1 MREPEIF
8 PHDAYLALPLGQ
20 QSFVFRKKSFAYDT
34 ERTSVDNKLLIQ
46 KCKNILLH
54 QEFRNVIPLQ
64 YGKNDQQHDDL
75 LK

>member
-1 MREPEIF
+1 MKEPGIF
-8 PHDAYLALPLGQ
+8 PHDAYLAPPLNQ

-34 ERTSVDNKLLIQ
+34 ERTSVNNMPLIQ

-54 QEFRNVIPLQ
+54 QEFRNVILLQ
-64 YGKNDQQHDDL
+64 CGKNDRQHDDL